1 MTTQLSFVIPVYNRR
16 NNLYLVLH
24 GLVYQTCRDFEV
36 IVCDDGS
43 TDSPLDILEGFNK
56 YFPVKYYRHARGGY
70 RVCLARN
77 QGVRL
82 SRQDTTHIWFLDSD
96 VVLNPHAVENA
107 IQILEERPETVIAG
121 RYNWLRARETT
132 PALIRDWA
140 AFKDVYTRD
149 DGRTAPW
156 DDEREVPCSGAAR
169 SGNLIISMRAFHLTG
184 GFDEDL
190 EGVGGED
197 CEFGYNMLDKGL
209 MMVMSESI
217 GGLHMDHSPTYDNYT
232 RTKGV
237 RQTIRYI
244 HRKYDIPLRE
254 DQLPALPPKP
264 EGVKE

>member
-1 MTTQLSFVIPVYNRR
+1 MTVQLSFVIPVYNRR
-16 NNLYLVLH
+16 NNLWLTLH
-24 GLVYQTCRDFEV
+24 GLAYQTCKDFEV
-36 IVCDDGS
+36 VVCDDGS
-43 TDSPLDILEGFNK
+43 TDSPLDILGGFDK

-96 VVLNPHAVENA
+96 VVLNPQAVENA
-107 IQILEERPETVIAG
+107 YGILRARPGVVVAG
-121 RYNWLRARETT
+121 RYDWLRARETT
-132 PALIRDWA
+132 PALIKDWE

-156 DDEREVPCSGAAR
+156 NDTVEVPCSGAAR
-169 SGNLIISMRAFHLTG
+169 SGNLIIPIKAFFATG

-197 CEFGYNMLDKGL
+197 CEFGYALHFQDY

-217 GGLHMDHSPTYDNYT
+217 GGLHMDHKATYDNYT

-244 HRKYDIPLRE
+244 HRKYNLPLRE
-254 DQLPALPPKP
+254 NQLPALPLKP

>member
-24 GLVYQTCRDFEV
+24 GLAYQTCKDFEV
-36 IVCDDGS
+36 VVCDDGS
-43 TDSPLDILEGFNK
+43 TDKPLEVLGGFDK
-56 YFPVKYYRHARGGY
+56 YFPVKYYRHARDGY

-82 SRQDTTHIWFLDSD
+82 SRQDATHIWFLDSD
-96 VVLNPHAVENA
+96 VVLHPHAVENA
-107 IQILEERPETVIAG
+107 LRILKRKPGVVVAG
-121 RYNWLRARETT
+121 RYDWLRARKTT
-132 PALIRDWA
+132 PALVKDWE

-156 DDEREVPCSGAAR
+156 DDEKEILCSGAAR
-169 SGNLIISMRAFHLTG
+169 SGNLIIPIKAFYATG

-197 CEFGYNMLDKGL
+197 CEFGYALRFKDF

-217 GGLHMDHSPTYDNYT
+217 GGLHMDHKATYDNYT

-244 HRKYDIPLRE
+244 HKKYALPLRE
-254 DQLPALPPKP
+254 AQLPALPPKP
-264 EGVKE
+264 EEKV